1 VRTSTPAL
9 TRGLQKVRFA
19 AEEAGLFA
27 ASRFDPASGKEVLL
41 LFNTS
46 TKPITQN
53 VAVEV
58 ASKRFAALAGQ
69 CATEAS
75 APGSV
80 RVTLPALGYA
90 VCAAE

>member
-1 VRTSTPAL
+1 P
-9 TRGLQKVRFA
+9 
-19 AEEAGLFA
+19 GLFA
-27 ASRFDPASGKEVLL
+27 ASRFDPQSGKEILL

-46 TKPITQN
+46 NQPIEQN
-53 VAVEV
+53 VEV
-58 ASKRFAALAGQ
+58 AVRSLRFSALAGQ

-80 RVTLPALGYA
+80 RVALPALGFA

>member
-1 VRTSTPAL
+1 M
-9 TRGLQKVRFA
+9 
-19 AEEAGLFA
+19 
-27 ASRFDPASGKEVLL
+27 LL

-46 TKPITQN
+46 PQPVAQN

-58 ASKRFAALAGQ
+58 ASERFTALAGQ
-69 CATEAS
+69 CATAAS

-80 RVTLPALGYA
+80 RVSLAGLGYA